1 MSKEIDAVIQVN
13 GGSPLQPKLTATGC
27 ALGALIAAYSAVT
40 TPTIAALSAHIHFA
54 IAGKLAANQA
64 QTMGSFSSIFMDYI
78 HMLDDNLIEQ
88 YADIKL
94 LNKQA

>member
-1 MSKEIDAVIQVN
+1 MK
-13 GGSPLQPKLTATGC
+13 
-27 ALGALIAAYSAVT
+27 

-78 HMLDDNLIEQ
+78 HMLDANLIEQ

-94 LNKQA
+94 LDKQA